1 MTAADIIKLLDL
13 KPLPEEGGLYREN
26 YRSDEMIPANGLP
39 ARYGKTKCF
48 CTAIYYLLTPDNF
61 SAIHRVPSEEIFHFY
76 LGDPVTM
83 LQLHADGRSETVT
96 LGQDIVAGQQLQVI
110 VQRGV
115 WQGAFLNKGGA
126 FALMGTT
133 VAPGF
138 DFSDYE
144 SAAREPLLEKYPD
157 RAGLIEKLTAPAV

>member
-1 MTAADIIKLLDL
+1 MTAEELITLLDL
-13 KPLPEEGGLYREN
+13 KPLPEEGGLYRET
-26 YRSDEMIPANGLP
+26 YRSDEVIPARSLP
-39 ARYGKTKCF
+39 ARYGNAKCF

-83 LQLHADGRSETVT
+83 LQLSPDGSADTVT

-110 VQRGV
+110 VPRGV
-115 WQGAFLNKGGA
+115 WQGAFLNAGGK
-126 FALMGTT
+126 FALLGTT

-138 DFSDYE
+138 DFSDYK
-144 SAAREPLLEKYPD
+144 SAARKPLLEKYPD
-157 RAGLIEKLTAPAV
+157 HAALIAKLTL

>member
-1 MTAADIIKLLDL
+1 MTAEEIIRILDL
-13 KPLPEEGGLYREN
+13 KLLPEEGGMYRET
-26 YRSDEMIPANGLP
+26 YRSDELIARGALP
-39 ARYGKTKCF
+39 GRYGKSKCY
-48 CTAIYYLLTPDNF
+48 CTAIYYLLTPDMF

-83 LQLHADGRSETVT
+83 LQLHPDGSSQTVT

-110 VQRGV
+110 VPRGV
-115 WQGAFLNKGGA
+115 WQGAFLNEGGK

-144 SAAREPLLEKYPD
+144 SGARAPLLEKYHGH
-157 RAGLIEKLTAPAV
+157 A